1 MQNRKAKEKSNSGP
15 KSRKK
20 KVLGRG
26 IDALFPDMDLIDNKA
41 NDFFQC
47 DIDIIRPNRYQ
58 PRRKFSENDLTEL
71 SQSIKEQGIIQPL
84 LVRKNEIGY
93 ELVAGERR
101 LRASKMAGFE
111 KVPVMVRDISD
122 TELLEI
128 SIVENIQREDLNPM
142 EEADAYKRLMI
153 EFKLTQ
159 DQVAGRVGKS
169 RPTVANFLRLCNLPN
184 QIRDSL
190 SEGIIS
196 MGHARALLGTETS
209 AQQNTAFQMVISK
222 GLSVRET
229 EALIK
234 KLKSEKEIK
243 KPPTHGPDDI
253 YFKSLEDDLSRNFGT
268 KVQIKRKG
276 KKGRVEIE
284 FYSNNDLDRLLGLLK
299 KNR

>member
-1 MQNRKAKEKSNSGP
+1 MQNRKTKEKNNSSP

-58 PRRKFSENDLTEL
+58 PRRRFSEDELAEL

-84 LVRKNEIGY
+84 LVRKNDVGY

-101 LRASKMAGFE
+101 LRASKMAGFK
-111 KVPVMVRDISD
+111 KVPVMVRDITD

-142 EEADAYKRLMI
+142 EEAEAYKRLMI

-169 RPTVANFLRLCNLPN
+169 RPTVANFLRLCNLPK

-209 AQQNTAFQMVISK
+209 AQQNTAFHLVISK
-222 GLSVRET
+222 NLSVRET

-234 KLKSEKEIK
+234 KLKSEKK
-243 KPPTHGPDDI
+243 KKKTPPHDSDAV
-253 YFKSLEDDLSRNFGT
+253 YFKSLEDDLSRSFGT

-276 KKGRVEIE
+276 QKGRVEIE
-284 FYSNNDLDRLLGLLK
+284 FYSNDDLDRLFDLLRK
-299 KNR
+299 K